1 MFLPSL
7 ENDTK
12 KKKILTCRELN
23 DAKVALIN
31 CKIPNI
37 LEIINLNKI
46 ENWEHI
52 KGKSLEVNETLIA
65 LKKEKTHSIF
75 AFHLEQYHRTICFHL
90 LYI

>member
-1 MFLPSL
+1 MIQ
-7 ENDTK
+7 K
-12 KKKILTCRELN
+12 KKKNLTCRELN

-31 CKIPNI
+31 SKIPNI

-65 LKKEKTHSIF
+65 LKKEKTQSIF
-75 AFHLEQYHRTICFHL
+75 ALHLKQYH
-90 LYI
+90 